1 MFLFCIPDCNLRAS
15 SDVCFLQVVLEKG
28 ERTGG
33 GKGGGGRGGAGGG
46 AEGKEEA
53 EGEEEAEE
61 EGAEGEV
68 GIEIGGDNIGEV
80 EVGEEEGA
88 FHSSA
93 RGCLR
98 ILGLTA
104 RIHFPSM
111 YL

>member
-1 MFLFCIPDCNLRAS
+1 M
-15 SDVCFLQVVLEKG
+15 
-28 ERTGG
+28 
-33 GKGGGGRGGAGGG
+33 
-46 AEGKEEA
+46 
-53 EGEEEAEE
+53 
-61 EGAEGEV
+61 
-68 GIEIGGDNIGEV
+68 GIEVGGDNIGEV
-80 EVGEEEGA
+80 EVGGEEEGA